1 MNTNTMVETQVQI
14 TIDSQPLS
22 VPAGTTILQAARLAG
37 IRIPTLCHLEG
48 VCSNASCGV
57 CVVEVPGAKSL
68 LRSCVQTVTPDMH
81 IVTHSPRVMSAR
93 KTAVEL
99 LLANHPADCQ
109 TCLRNG
115 NCELQDMAKLLGI
128 QQRRFP
134 RTRPVLPPDMQG
146 WGVQRDN
153 DKCILCGRCVAV
165 CRELQTV
172 SAIDFVGRGI
182 KTHVGSFMNR
192 ALSESVCVSCG
203 QCTLVCPTGA
213 LTERDQTEEVFRLL
227 QNPDKVVLVQTAP
240 AIRASIGEALGMESG
255 ALVTGQMVAA
265 LRRLGFAYVFDTQF
279 TADLTIMEEGS
290 ELIERLTAAQRGEK
304 PALPMIT
311 SCSPGWINFI
321 ETFYPSLTDHLST
334 CKSPQQMFGA
344 VAKTYWAQKMGLDP
358 SKLAVVS
365 IMPCTAKKFEAKRPE
380 MRSAWQWWNRQGK
393 TYEPFYDVDVALTTR
408 ELARM
413 IQRIALDFSQMPT
426 EPFDDPLGRST
437 GAATIFAASGGVM
450 EAAVRT
456 AYELVTGKPLEQL
469 ELQSLRGFEYIKTA
483 TLDLNGLNLKVAVAH
498 TLKNAR
504 IILDEI
510 AVGKSPY
517 AFVEI
522 MTCPGGC
529 VGGGGQPLGPNQDK
543 IAHRQASIY
552 AEDRH
557 LPIRK
562 SHENPEVQALYREFL
577 EKPLGHLSHELLH
590 TTYRRFSV

>member
-1 MNTNTMVETQVQI
+1 MDSMTESQVQI
-14 TIDSQPLS
+14 IIDGRSLS
-22 VPAGTTILQAARLAG
+22 VPQGTSILQAAKVAG
-37 IRIPTLCHLEG
+37 IQIPTLCHLEG
-48 VCSNASCGV
+48 VCSSASCGV
-57 CVVEVPGAKSL
+57 CVVEVEGAKSL
-68 LRSCVQTVTPDMH
+68 LRSCVQAVTPHMN
-81 IVTHSPRVMSAR
+81 IKTHSQRVMSAR

-99 LLANHPADCQ
+99 LLANHSEDCQ

-115 NCELQDMAKLLGI
+115 SCELQDMAQLLGI
-128 QQRRFP
+128 RSRRFP
-134 RTRPVLPPDMQG
+134 RTRPVISPDFQG

-153 DKCILCGRCVAV
+153 DKCILCGRCISV

-172 SAIDFVGRGI
+172 SAIDFVGRGN
-182 KTHVGSFMNR
+182 KTHVGTFMNR

-213 LTERDQTEEVFRLL
+213 LTERDQTEEVFALL
-227 QNPDKVVLVQTAP
+227 HNPEKVVVVQTAP
-240 AIRASIGEALGMESG
+240 AIRASLGEALGMESG

-265 LRRLGFAYVFDTQF
+265 LRRLGFSYVFDTQF

-290 ELIERLTAAQRGEK
+290 ELIQRLSAAQRGEK
-304 PALPMIT
+304 PLLPMIT

-321 ETFYPSLTDHLST
+321 ETFYPSLTGHLST

-344 VAKTYWAQKMGLDP
+344 IAKTYWAKKMNIDP
-358 SKLAVVS
+358 SRIAVVS
-365 IMPCTAKKFEAKRPE
+365 IMPCTAKKFEAKRNE
-380 MRSAWQWWNRQGK
+380 MRSAWQWWKEQGRA
-393 TYEPFYDVDVALTTR
+393 YEPFYDVDAALTTR

-413 IQRIALDFSQMPT
+413 VRRIGLDFTKLPQ

-437 GAATIFAASGGVM
+437 GAAAIFANTGGVM

-456 AYELVTGKPLEQL
+456 AYELVTGKALQYL
-469 ELQSLRGFEYIKTA
+469 ELEALRGNQHIRTA
-483 TLDLNGLNLKVAVAH
+483 TLDLDGTKLTVAVAH

-510 AVGKSPY
+510 AAGTSPY

-529 VGGGGQPLGPNQDK
+529 VGGGGQPLGPSQEK
-543 IAHRQASIY
+543 IIHRQASNY
-552 AEDRH
+552 TEDRL
-557 LPIRK
+557 LPVRK

-590 TTYRRFSV
+590 TTYKKII